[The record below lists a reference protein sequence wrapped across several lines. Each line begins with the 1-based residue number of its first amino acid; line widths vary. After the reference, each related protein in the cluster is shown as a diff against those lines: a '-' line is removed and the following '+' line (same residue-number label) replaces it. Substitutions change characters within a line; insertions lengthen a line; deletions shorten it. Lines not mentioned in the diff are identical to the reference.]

1 MKSFI
6 FKWYFVSEL
15 YQAKVLMVFAHDLLS
30 AENEWAFAYIDNS
43 VLFKNLENFFLVDI
57 MTRNH
62 HKLER
67 DPLKQKKNI
76 NVSLKLSSELVRNI
90 CMLAQYL
97 KFSGKLKSFER
108 IFLLFMLMI
117 ISS

>member
-6 FKWYFVSEL
+6 FKCFISFLSYTKLKFWWCF
-15 YQAKVLMVFAHDLLS
+15 LS
-30 AENEWAFAYIDNS
+30 AENEWAFAYIENS
-43 VLFKNLENFFLVDI
+43 ALFKNLENYFLVDI

-62 HKLER
+62 HKQER
-67 DPLKQKKNI
+67 DPLKQKKTI
-76 NVSLKLSSELVRNI
+76 NVSLKLSPELVRNI

-97 KFSGKLKSFER
+97 KFSEKLKSFER

>member
-1 MKSFI
+1 
-6 FKWYFVSEL
+6 
-15 YQAKVLMVFAHDLLS
+15 MVFGHHLLP
-30 AENEWAFAYIDNS
+30 AENEGAFAYIDNS
-43 VLFKNLENFFLVDI
+43 VLFNFFLVDI

-76 NVSLKLSSELVRNI
+76 NASLKLSSELVRNI